1 MRVGAN
7 VRQFHRIK
15 RLHADGV
22 PADIIAMSIPL
33 TPQSLEK
40 ILAHLDDRPEKI
52 LAVEENAEVQAL
64 RIQVAEQAQR
74 LAKFEEPQDGETV
87 QHSEDETKE
96 VDAQEDDAPTSEVKV
111 GEEVEA
117 GEKVQA

>member
-15 RLHADGV
+15 KMHKEGY
-22 PADIIAMSIPL
+22 PADVIANSIPM

-40 ILAHLDDRPEKI
+40 ILAHLDGRKEVT

-64 RIQVAEQAQR
+64 RLQVAEQAQK
-74 LAKFEEPQDGETV
+74 LAKYEDPQAKETV
-87 QHSEDETKE
+87 EG
-96 VDAQEDDAPTSEVKV
+96 
-111 GEEVEA
+111 GEEVAAQEEVA
-117 GEKVQA
+117 TDEVT

>member
-15 RLHADGV
+15 RMHAEGMSPDF
-22 PADIIAMSIPL
+22 IANTIQM

-40 ILAHLDDRPEKI
+40 ILAHLDGRKEKV

-64 RIQVAEQAQR
+64 RLQNAELAQK
-74 LAKFEEPQDGETV
+74 LAKYEEPQDGETI
-87 QHSEDETKE
+87 QHSEAEEVETE
-96 VDAQEDDAPTSEVKV
+96 TTIED
-111 GEEVEA
+111 GEEVES
-117 GEKVQA
+117 GEEISTDEVT

>member
-15 RLHADGV
+15 KMHAEGV
-22 PADIIAMSIPL
+22 PADVIANSIPL

-40 ILAHLDDRPEKI
+40 ILAHMDGRAEVV

-64 RIQVAEQAQR
+64 RLQVAEQAQK
-74 LAKFEEPQDGETV
+74 LARFEEPTDGAESEAEKVKVEETV
-87 QHSEDETKE
+87 E
-96 VDAQEDDAPTSEVKV
+96 
-111 GEEVEA
+111 G
-117 GEKVQA
+117 GEKVEDSEEVSAQEST

>member
-15 RLHADGV
+15 RMHSEGV
-22 PADIIAMSIPL
+22 PADVIANTIPL

-40 ILAHLDDRPEKI
+40 ILAHIDGRKEVT

-64 RIQVAEQAQR
+64 RLQVAEQAQK
-74 LAKFEEPQDGETV
+74 LARFEEPTDGE
-87 QHSEDETKE
+87 QGETE
-96 VDAQEDDAPTSEVKV
+96 EVKV
-111 GEEVEA
+111 EETVEGGEEVE
-117 GEKVQA
+117 GSEKISA

>member
-7 VRQFHRIK
+7 VRQYHRIK
-15 RLHADGV
+15 KMHADGV
-22 PADIIAMSIPL
+22 PAAVIANSIPL

-40 ILAHLDDRPEKI
+40 ILAHMDGREEVT

-64 RIQVAEQAQR
+64 RLKVAEQATR

-87 QHSEDETKE
+87 QHIET
-96 VDAQEDDAPTSEVKV
+96 
-111 GEEVEA
+111 EEVEA
-117 GEKVQA
+117 GEEVQTSEEVEDLKTE

>member
-7 VRQFHRIK
+7 VRQYHRIK
-15 RLHADGV
+15 KMHAEGV
-22 PADIIAMSIPL
+22 SADIIAMTIPL

-40 ILAHLDDRPEKI
+40 ILAHMDGREEVT

-64 RIQVAEQAQR
+64 RLKVAEQATR

-87 QHSEDETKE
+87 QHIET
-96 VDAQEDDAPTSEVKV
+96 
-111 GEEVEA
+111 EEVEA
-117 GEKVQA
+117 GEEVQTSEEVEDLKTE

>member
-15 RLHADGV
+15 KMHKEGY
-22 PADIIAMSIPL
+22 PADVIANSIPM

-40 ILAHLDDRPEKI
+40 ILAHLDGRKEVT

-64 RIQVAEQAQR
+64 RLQVAEQAQK
-74 LAKFEEPQDGETV
+74 LAKYEDPQDGEEV
-87 QHSEDETKE
+87 QHSET
-96 VDAQEDDAPTSEVKV
+96 
-111 GEEVEA
+111 EEVEA
-117 GEKVQA
+117 EKAVEGGEEVAAQEEVATDEVT